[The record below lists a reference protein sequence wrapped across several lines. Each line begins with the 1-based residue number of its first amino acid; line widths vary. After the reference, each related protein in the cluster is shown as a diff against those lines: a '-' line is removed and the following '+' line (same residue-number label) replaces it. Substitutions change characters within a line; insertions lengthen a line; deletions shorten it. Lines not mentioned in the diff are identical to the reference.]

1 MGLMDRGWIVL
12 TSATSIEKF
21 FVETSEGFT
30 IYVCEQ
36 RFAVG
41 QGSDYFKK
49 FKGTDNL
56 ISSDP
61 AIKKVIRKILA
72 WTQKNVP
79 NIADLIK
86 KCFFAEELASP
97 VSIIDIITALSK
109 LFSVNEH
116 QAVGPKVLDP
126 IIIQEGGVSAR
137 YLAQLIS
144 LHKES
149 ILRPAIIILLQD
161 NDFDR
166 AKSLL
171 SKCPNGINVKMI
183 RNSGKCE
190 MFKVINCGASDIDEF
205 LSSYAMQCFSTCS
218 CTSRKILLNEEWAD
232 NSILRYYSPLVFKI
246 RSNLLFDEKDVV
258 RDDISTLISDISS
271 NVSSNSSE
279 DKLLLSFQCMAK
291 LFQVYCNDKG
301 GQDLFDA
308 LSIAKELDNPLLLA
322 HTYRYANL
330 FTNCTLSEREDMLAT
345 GRKLFSS
352 HGVEDHAIY
361 CENNLLVNQ
370 FYTNYI
376 DIRRFCEMQQE
387 ALNNVP
393 GLVGMSLILNNTGVA
408 HLYSGRPDDAISYFE
423 KGLDYSRERIV
434 QRLGLMTNII
444 IAKAYYMETIEER
457 EIRVVLNYIFDNLG
471 TERLPFLAANY
482 VTNIL
487 AVALAQKE
495 HLAHE
500 LVVEYPIHQVISNAL
515 TPNQLGSGS
524 LMLQLSALAQHYS
537 SFSSLGLDDFAFP
550 QQHSIV
556 TGIRSNFVQN
566 RCLNPTIFNAWL

>member
-1 MGLMDRGWIVL
+1 MENEVY
-12 TSATSIEKF
+12 IEKYF
-21 FVETSEGFT
+21 EETSEGFT

-41 QGSDYFKK
+41 QGNDYFKK
-49 FKGTDNL
+49 FKGTDNM

-61 AIKKVIRKILA
+61 AIKKVIRKILS
-72 WTQKNVP
+72 WTQKNIP
-79 NIADLIK
+79 NVADLIK
-86 KCFFAEELASP
+86 KCFFPEELASP
-97 VSIIDIITALSK
+97 LSIIDIITALSK

-126 IIIQEGGVSAR
+126 IIIQEGGVSAK

-149 ILRPAIIILLQD
+149 ILRPAIIILLKD
-161 NDFDR
+161 NDFER

-171 SKCPNGINVKMI
+171 SRCPNGINVKMI
-183 RNSGKCE
+183 RNSGRCE
-190 MFKVINCGASDIDEF
+190 MFKVINCGANDVDDF

-218 CTSRKILLNEEWAD
+218 CTARKILLNEEWAD
-232 NSILRYYSPLVFKI
+232 NSALRYYSPLIFKI

-258 RDDISTLISDISS
+258 RSDISS
-271 NVSSNSSE
+271 LISMLSDAISSGNRN
-279 DKLLLSFQCMAK
+279 DNLLLSFLCMAK

-301 GQDLFDA
+301 GQDLTDA
-308 LSIAKELDNPLLLA
+308 LSIAKEVDNHLLLA

-330 FTNCTLSEREDMLAT
+330 FVTKTLSEREEMLAK
-345 GRKLFSS
+345 GRELFSA
-352 HGVEDHAIY
+352 HGVEDHALY

-370 FYTNYI
+370 FYTNHI
-376 DIRRFCEMQQE
+376 DVRRFCALQQE

-423 KGLDYSRERIV
+423 KGLDYSRERIA

-444 IAKAYYMETIEER
+444 IAKAYYLEKIEER
-457 EIRVVLNYIFDNLG
+457 EIRILLNYIFDNLG
-471 TERLPFLAANY
+471 TDRLPFLAANY
-482 VTNIL
+482 VANIL
-487 AVALAQKE
+487 AVTLAQE
-495 HLAHE
+495 NQLTYE
-500 LVVEYPIHQVISNAL
+500 LVAEYPIHQVIANAL

-524 LMLQLSALAQHYS
+524 LILQLNALAQRYPA
-537 SFSSLGLDDFAFP
+537 FASLGLDDFQFP
-550 QQHSIV
+550 RQHSTV
-556 TGIRSNFVQN
+556 TGVRANFVQN